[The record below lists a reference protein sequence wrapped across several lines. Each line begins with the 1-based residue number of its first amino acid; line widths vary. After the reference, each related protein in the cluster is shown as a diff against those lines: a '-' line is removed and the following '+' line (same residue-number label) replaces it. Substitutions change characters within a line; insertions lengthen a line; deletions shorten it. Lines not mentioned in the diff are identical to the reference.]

1 MIQESQVNRN
11 RGAVVFLLF
20 CLFFVTSSLNA
31 AQFNLNVVDKDG
43 NPVSGFRYLVQE
55 DTTFPVDPA
64 IPATNPDE
72 LLSMSFHASN
82 HPPAV
87 DFNGNGLSGNEDT
100 DSINIIQVA
109 PGRYY
114 VSVLP
119 YSGYSI
125 SGNQATVLPNAE
137 DPNQTL
143 DNVTVVVQKQ
153 PIPTS
158 QISIYLF
165 HDNAPIN
172 GAPDLPEETDPGF
185 ELDENGDPILVGGEK
200 VPLPGHVDW
209 TNFQL
214 FLEEPAGRYGQNG
227 GQVIQDVFG
236 NPLGTTYLRGCDAN
250 GDPYADI
257 FTNYGCFDANGDQT
271 VDTLG
276 DGTLQFSDEGYLTV
290 KNIAPGKYGVVII
303 PPESVDPG
311 WQQTTTIE
319 GTKVIDAWV
328 KA

>member
-55 DTTFPVDPA
+55 DKTFDVDPA
-64 IPATNPDE
+64 NPATNPDE

-87 DFNGNGLSGNEDT
+87 DFNGNALSGNEDT
-100 DSINIIQVA
+100 DSVNLIQVA

-125 SGNQATVLPNAE
+125 SGNKTTVLPNAD

-153 PIPTS
+153 PIPTT
-158 QISIYLF
+158 QISIYIF
-165 HDNAPIN
+165 HDN
-172 GAPDLPEETDPGF
+172 
-185 ELDENGDPILVGGEK
+185 
-200 VPLPGHVDW
+200 
-209 TNFQL
+209 
-214 FLEEPAGRYGQNG
+214 
-227 GQVIQDVFG
+227 
-236 NPLGTTYLRGCDAN
+236 
-250 GDPYADI
+250 
-257 FTNYGCFDANGDQT
+257 
-271 VDTLG
+271 
-276 DGTLQFSDEGYLTV
+276 
-290 KNIAPGKYGVVII
+290 
-303 PPESVDPG
+303 
-311 WQQTTTIE
+311 
-319 GTKVIDAWV
+319 
-328 KA
+328 